1 MDVVGLSRRELYISR
16 SGPSGSGTV
25 FFFFWVKKWYCLV
38 WHYYIY
44 RMETVTYSYSYIAA
58 NIL

>member
-25 FFFFWVKKWYCLV
+25 FFFFGS
-38 WHYYIY
+38 
-44 RMETVTYSYSYIAA
+44 RSGTVLCGI
-58 NIL
+58 IIFIGWKQ